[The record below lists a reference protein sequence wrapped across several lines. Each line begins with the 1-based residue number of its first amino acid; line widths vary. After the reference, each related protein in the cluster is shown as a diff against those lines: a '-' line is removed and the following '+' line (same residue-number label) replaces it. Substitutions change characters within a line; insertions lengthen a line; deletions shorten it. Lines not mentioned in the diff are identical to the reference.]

1 MHHTSLRRVGG
12 SVMLTVPPAML
23 AALGLAPGTSVGV
36 RVEGE
41 RLVVE
46 RTRPRFSLDELL
58 SEHEADP
65 APAADAEWLSSGP
78 VGREEI

>member
-1 MHHTSLRRVGG
+1 
-12 SVMLTVPPAML
+12 
-23 AALGLAPGTSVGV
+23 V

-46 RTRPRFSLDELL
+46 RTRPRYSLDELL
-58 SEHEADP
+58 AEHEADP
-65 APAADAEWLSSGP
+65 APAADGEWISSGP